1 MAHQCVIIILSLPLN
16 VSCFPPIPAILA
28 SRDCA
33 NVNVTLG
40 RPSLIS
46 ISSSKIEVRK
56 LGGFAMRLQRS
67 RFNVQRSTF
76 KTQRTVGVDTAKV
89 LVDLDS
95 ANRAVRAVQ
104 SRDDFL
110 VYIWAACGNE
120 QPALALQ
127 PPPST
132 RSTKP
137 NTLPKFN

>member
-1 MAHQCVIIILSLPLN
+1 MAHQCVIIMLSLPLN

-67 RFNVQRSTF
+67 RFNVQR
-76 KTQRTVGVDTAKV
+76 
-89 LVDLDS
+89 L
-95 ANRAVRAVQ
+95 
-104 SRDDFL
+104 
-110 VYIWAACGNE
+110 
-120 QPALALQ
+120 
-127 PPPST
+127 
-132 RSTKP
+132 KP
-137 NTLPKFN
+137 NERWEWIRPRCLLILTRRIERSGPFSHVTISLYIYGPHAVTNSPLLLSNHHHLHVPLNQTHSPSSTS